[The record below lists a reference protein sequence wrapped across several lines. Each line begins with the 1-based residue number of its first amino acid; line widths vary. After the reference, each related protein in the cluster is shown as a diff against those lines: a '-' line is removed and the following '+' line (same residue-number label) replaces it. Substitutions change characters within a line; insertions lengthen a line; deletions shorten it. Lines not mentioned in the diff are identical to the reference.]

1 MIASASC
8 RRKGILRKKHYQNC
22 AASGILPAAMGEE
35 SFVRHILRVAVR
47 LPTEWKT
54 CREVLQGVLR
64 YAHERAWAIRLV
76 ELKTDVRQLLAD
88 RCYTGFIGTCKDKPW
103 LRENLAACGM
113 PVILMDQPPLAGAI
127 VCDGRQFGRAAADF
141 FVARGFRSF
150 AFVGNVNSPDWSEE
164 RRLAFA
170 GRLAEQ
176 GFGCRDYPQLS
187 SELRRHSAQEEAH
200 LVRWL
205 SELPRPV
212 GLFVVNDVRGLQVLN
227 ACRTAGIAVP
237 QDVAVLSCDNDELI
251 CETSSPSL
259 SSFQMTTVE
268 AGYEAARALDAIMC
282 GGPPDSPVVVRYGIQ
297 SLIERSSTFP
307 VKRRDVLV
315 ERAMAFIR
323 LNLDRKFTM
332 LRLAQELNVSRRLAD
347 LRFRQAAGK
356 SILEA
361 ILDCRFDEMKRLL
374 RFTDI
379 PVGKIIASCGF
390 NTVSNAKNLFK
401 KRYGMSMSEYRRST
415 SQPLEIRQSILYN

>member
-22 AASGILPAAMGEE
+22 AASGILPAVMGEE

-103 LRENLAACGM
+103 LRENLAVCGM

-282 GGPPDSPVVVRYGIQ
+282 SRPPDSPVVVRYGIQ

-332 LRLAQELNVSRRLAD
+332 LRLAQELNVSRRL
-347 LRFRQAAGK
+347 LEVRFRQATGRTLHGELVRMRAT
-356 SILEA
+356 A
-361 ILDCRFDEMKRLL
+361 ARTLL
-374 RFTDI
+374 RTTSRSVEDI
-379 PVGKIIASCGF
+379 ALACGF
-390 NTVSNAKNLFK
+390 SSASHMGTVCKAIFNVTPSAFRNARQP
-401 KRYGMSMSEYRRST
+401 RYE
-415 SQPLEIRQSILYN
+415 